1 MDKLTS
7 PVTFAPV
14 DYSEFP
20 LCLTTDSTD
29 TVTLTSSSS
38 RWNEGISTLHGDAYH
53 PLNGASLT
61 FGYDLFCAP
70 VCSFNGWTEPENG
83 APYMKYIENGY
94 YYNVHVDG
102 LPAAFQSET
111 EYVHQNF
118 VAFDSLSIVYFS

>member
-1 MDKLTS
+1 MVLGRTLHSVPILMDKLTS
-7 PVTFAPV
+7 PVTFAPL

-20 LCLTTDSTD
+20 LCLTPNSTD

-38 RWNEGISTLHGDAYH
+38 QWNEGVSTLHGDAYH

-70 VCSFNGWTEPENG
+70 ACSFNGETEPENG
-83 APYMKYIENGY
+83 ASLMKYIENGY
-94 YYNVHVDG
+94 FYNVHVDG

-111 EYVHQNF
+111 E
-118 VAFDSLSIVYFS
+118 